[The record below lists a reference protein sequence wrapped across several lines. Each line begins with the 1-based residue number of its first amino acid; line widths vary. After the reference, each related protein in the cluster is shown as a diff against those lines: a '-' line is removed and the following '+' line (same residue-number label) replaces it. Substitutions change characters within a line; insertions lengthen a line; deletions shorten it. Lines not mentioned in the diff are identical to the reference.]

1 MFRPPPHAARRTA
14 HGPRNKD
21 VMQRTS
27 GITRRLFSTT
37 LLALALALA
46 LPCAVRAVDADA
58 DSTVYYFYHG
68 RDEGSESLGN
78 PLRLIVNGGFGI
90 LQMENRSN
98 QLSDVSWA
106 NGWRNLW
113 RNLGHPLEAIDQ
125 RGWWDFIATE
135 ILPVSVD
142 RQSSQYW
149 PNYMNHLIGG
159 GMSYRRT
166 REYYTWHGIPHPNL
180 AAVTTIAAYHLL
192 NETVEMNGRT
202 GWTVDPIADIYLFDI
217 ASILVF
223 SSDTVSRFFGH
234 TLNMADWSFMPLYD
248 PETGNLEN
256 VGQNYMVRL
265 GLGHTV
271 PWSLFYHWGNGGEL
285 GLTRNLGGQHNL
297 SVGAGFVAKNITDVD
312 EFSETVN
319 LVSSGGLFY
328 DRGGNL
334 MAGLLYAPN
343 KDSRWRLNV
352 YPGLLRLGP
361 FKPGFTVIVAEDSD
375 VLAGITFGN
384 IPLVPAGI
392 SRRFYD

>member
-1 MFRPPPHAARRTA
+1 MP
-14 HGPRNKD
+14 G
-21 VMQRTS
+21 TS
-27 GITRRLFSTT
+27 VITRRFLTT
-37 LLALALALA
+37 MLLGLVLGF
-46 LPCAVRAVDADA
+46 AVPGAAQDDAVA

-68 RDEGSESLGN
+68 RDEGAESLGT
-78 PLRLIVNGGFGI
+78 PTRLIVNGGFGI

-98 QLSDVSWA
+98 QLDEIQWA

-113 RNLGHPLEAIDQ
+113 HNLGNPIEAIDQ
-125 RGWWDFIATE
+125 RGWWDFISTE
-135 ILPVSVD
+135 ILPFSVN

-159 GMSYRRT
+159 GMSYRRM
-166 REYYTWHGIPHPNL
+166 REYYTWHDIPHANL
-180 AAVTTIAAYHLL
+180 AAITTLTAYHLL
-192 NETVEMNGRT
+192 NETVEMNDRT
-202 GWTVDPIADIYLFDI
+202 GWRVDPIADVYIFDV
-217 ASILVF
+217 AGVLVF
-223 SSDTVSRFFGH
+223 SSDTVSRFFGR

-265 GLGHTV
+265 GLGRTM

-285 GLTRNLGGQHNL
+285 GLTHNVGGQHNV
-297 SVGAGFVAKNITDVD
+297 SFGAGFVAKNLDDVD
-312 EFSETVN
+312 EFAETVD
-319 LVSSGGLFY
+319 LVRSAGLFY

-334 MAGLLYAPN
+334 MAGILFAPD

-384 IPLVPAGI
+384 LPLLPAGL
-392 SRRFYD
+392 SRRFEDR